1 MYNGLKKPL
10 WSHRY
15 VCFLGPIRNSA
26 RLFFIF
32 SHRVIFLIVN
42 AQMRMICRVLTKF
55 RKGNLSKAL
64 PTKFFPGKNLTDL
77 TKI

>member
-26 RLFFIF
+26 RVFYFLSSGNF
-32 SHRVIFLIVN
+32 SHRQRSN
-42 AQMRMICRVLTKF
+42 ADDLSGLDQVPEGKF
-55 RKGNLSKAL
+55 V
-64 PTKFFPGKNLTDL
+64 
-77 TKI
+77 